1 MKVVAINLDI
11 KWKDKD
17 ANFKKIEEL
26 AKNKDADLFLLCE
39 MFATGFCMDPVEVA
53 DRNEET
59 LAWMKSFAKLK
70 NAAVCGSVS
79 VEESGKYYNR
89 MYFVLSDGTYSYY
102 DKVHLF
108 TYSGEHKN
116 YSAGSERVIVNYK
129 GFRILLQVCYD
140 LRFPVF
146 ARNKND
152 YDVILYVANW
162 PESRVVAWETLLKAR
177 AIENQAYVFGVNR
190 VGVDGN
196 SLKYKESTH
205 CFFADGSTISEKAG
219 DLISSTLN
227 IEKLQNFRD
236 KFPFLDDADEYILR

>member
-1 MKVVAINLDI
+1 MKIVAINLDI

-17 ANFKKIEEL
+17 ANLKKIEEI
-26 AKNKDADLFLLCE
+26 AKSKDADLFLLCE
-39 MFATGFCMDPVEVA
+39 MFATGFCMDPEVVA

-59 LAWMKSFAKLK
+59 LAWMKSFAQLK

-89 MYFVLSDGTYSYY
+89 MYFVLPDGTYSFY

-190 VGVDGN
+190 IGVDGN

-205 CFFADGSTISEKAG
+205 CFFADGFTISEKAG
-219 DLISSTLN
+219 DLISATLN
-227 IEKLQNFRD
+227 TEILQNFRD
-236 KFPFLDDADEYILR
+236 KFPFLDDADEFILR

>member
-1 MKVVAINLDI
+1 MKIVAINLDI
-11 KWKDKD
+11 KWKDKH

-26 AKNKDADLFLLCE
+26 AKGKDADLFLLCE
-39 MFATGFCMDPVEVA
+39 MFSTGFCMDPEEVA
-53 DRNEET
+53 DRNEDT
-59 LAWMKSFAKLK
+59 LAWMKSFAQLK

-79 VEESGKYYNR
+79 VEEGGKYYNR
-89 MYFVLSDGTYSYY
+89 MYFVLPDGTYSFY

-205 CFFADGSTISEKAG
+205 CFSADGSTISDKEGNLVTANL
-219 DLISSTLN
+219 D
-227 IEKLQNFRD
+227 IEQLRNFRN
-236 KFPFLDDADEYILR
+236 KFPFLNDADIFQLK